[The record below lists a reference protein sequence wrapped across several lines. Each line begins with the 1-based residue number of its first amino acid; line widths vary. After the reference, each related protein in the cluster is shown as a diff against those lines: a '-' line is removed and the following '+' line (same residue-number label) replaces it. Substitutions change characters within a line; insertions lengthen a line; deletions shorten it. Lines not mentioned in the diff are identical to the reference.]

1 VKRVRFG
8 GFLAG
13 VAPDWFGFADWWE
26 ALTFQL
32 DWAKRLGWRCFIP
45 NGFGG
50 WSLEQQREAVQAMRQ
65 RDLLLP
71 GLGAYHLNLL
81 HPDPDE
87 RARIVR
93 QIIALVERAAELGIP
108 TVDNIAG
115 VWHPEG
121 GHMFYP
127 RNKSPEAWETF
138 VRGVKEICRACRGTG
153 VRFTL
158 EPYITTLLDSPQA
171 LRKAVELIDMP
182 DELGINFDLVNM
194 VGYERYHDINAL
206 VDETIEAVGDFIVLA
221 HLKDVRYL
229 PDLSLRVAEVV
240 PGEGAVDFVHW
251 LRQLGE
257 LEKRTGR
264 ELPAF
269 IEHLRTMDEMTR
281 AWQHIRQCAQKAGLM
296 A

>member
-1 VKRVRFG
+1 
-8 GFLAG
+8 
-13 VAPDWFGFADWWE
+13 
-26 ALTFQL
+26 
-32 DWAKRLGWRCFIP
+32 
-45 NGFGG
+45 
-50 WSLEQQREAVQAMRQ
+50 
-65 RDLLLP
+65 
-71 GLGAYHLNLL
+71 
-81 HPDPDE
+81 
-87 RARIVR
+87 
-93 QIIALVERAAELGIP
+93 
-108 TVDNIAG
+108 
-115 VWHPEG
+115 
-121 GHMFYP
+121 
-127 RNKSPEAWETF
+127 
-138 VRGVKEICRACRGTG
+138 
-153 VRFTL
+153 
-158 EPYITTLLDSPQA
+158 LDSPQA